1 MALKC
6 HLGKKEIVVAGI
18 DAAGGVLY
26 DFCIQGLY
34 GTEGV
39 DEIYAATFLAVE
51 FPAVGR
57 ETGFFMP
64 VNLLIHIFPTG
75 GGQKGIRE
83 NPAFK
88 GYEALWKAYMQGMN
102 RILDT
107 LPPEQIQEA
116 AVPDIR
122 PQTVLDTIRNKH
134 NKP

>member
-1 MALKC
+1 MVTNMEDIQENLEKRAAQERERITRILKEADVSERRISALKPVIENVSWMRAKLDDSRQLIK
-6 HLGKKEIVVAGI
+6 HSNIVVP
-18 DAAGGVLY
+18 Y
-26 DFCIQGLY
+26 D
-34 GTEGV
+34 
-39 DEIYAATFLAVE
+39 
-51 FPAVGR
+51 
-57 ETGFFMP
+57 
-64 VNLLIHIFPTG
+64 NG

-107 LPPEQIQEA
+107 LPPEEIQEA

-134 NKP
+134 NKL

>member
-1 MALKC
+1 MVTNMEDIQENLEKRAAQERERITRILKEADVSERRISALKPVIENVSWMRAKLDDSRQLIK
-6 HLGKKEIVVAGI
+6 HSNIVVP
-18 DAAGGVLY
+18 Y
-26 DFCIQGLY
+26 D
-34 GTEGV
+34 
-39 DEIYAATFLAVE
+39 
-51 FPAVGR
+51 
-57 ETGFFMP
+57 
-64 VNLLIHIFPTG
+64 NG

-134 NKP
+134 SKP

>member
-1 MALKC
+1 MADAELRARAEEEQNRITRILVDAGISDRRMKM
-6 HLGKKEIVVAGI
+6 LAPVIENVSWMRAKLDDSRSLIKNSNIVVP
-18 DAAGGVLY
+18 Y
-26 DFCIQGLY
+26 D
-34 GTEGV
+34 
-39 DEIYAATFLAVE
+39 
-51 FPAVGR
+51 
-57 ETGFFMP
+57 
-64 VNLLIHIFPTG
+64 NG

>member
-1 MALKC
+1 MADSELKARANEE
-6 HLGKKEIVVAGI
+6 KKRIIAILKDAGISKRRMDMLKPVIENVSWMRAKLDDSRDLIKNSNIVVP
-18 DAAGGVLY
+18 Y
-26 DFCIQGLY
+26 D
-34 GTEGV
+34 
-39 DEIYAATFLAVE
+39 
-51 FPAVGR
+51 
-57 ETGFFMP
+57 
-64 VNLLIHIFPTG
+64 NG

>member
-1 MALKC
+1 MVTNMEDIQENLEKRAAQERERITRILKEADVSERRISALKPVIENVSWMRAKLDDSRQLIK
-6 HLGKKEIVVAGI
+6 HSNIVVP
-18 DAAGGVLY
+18 Y
-26 DFCIQGLY
+26 D
-34 GTEGV
+34 
-39 DEIYAATFLAVE
+39 
-51 FPAVGR
+51 
-57 ETGFFMP
+57 
-64 VNLLIHIFPTG
+64 NG

-107 LPPEQIQEA
+107 LPPKEIQEA

>member
-1 MALKC
+1 MEDIQENLEKRAAQERERITRILKEADVSERRISALKPVIENVSWMRAKLDDSRQLIK
-6 HLGKKEIVVAGI
+6 HSNIVVP
-18 DAAGGVLY
+18 Y
-26 DFCIQGLY
+26 D
-34 GTEGV
+34 
-39 DEIYAATFLAVE
+39 
-51 FPAVGR
+51 
-57 ETGFFMP
+57 
-64 VNLLIHIFPTG
+64 NG

-134 NKP
+134 SKP